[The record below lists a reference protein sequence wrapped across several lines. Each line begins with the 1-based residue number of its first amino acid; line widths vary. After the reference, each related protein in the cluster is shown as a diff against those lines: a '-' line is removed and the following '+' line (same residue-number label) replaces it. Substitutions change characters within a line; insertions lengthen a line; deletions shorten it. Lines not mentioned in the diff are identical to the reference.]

1 MAGLDVTR
9 APSPPTRQA
18 TGRPADPS
26 AAVEVFDRHAADY
39 SAEIDRT
46 LGSYGAR
53 HAFFTEHKARLI
65 LRLLA
70 ARGRDP
76 GAMRLLDVGCGVGQV
91 HAHLGPRFAAIEGV
105 DVSAASIEV
114 ARATYPQHRYHVY
127 DGGRLPVAD
136 ASADLSLAI
145 CVFHHVPPEG
155 WAGLAAEM
163 LRVLRP
169 GGLALVIEHNPF
181 NPLTRKIVR
190 DCPLD
195 RDAVLLRPAT
205 LRELFRDAGA
215 ARVTSRS
222 MLSVPP
228 VNGALMTLDGWFG
241 RLPFGAQYW
250 CLAECGAGHAGA

>member
-1 MAGLDVTR
+1 MTR
-9 APSPPTRQA
+9 PPTVPPA
-18 TGRPADPS
+18 AGPGADP
-26 AAVEVFDRHAADY
+26 AAAAGVFDRAASDY

-70 ARGRDP
+70 ERGRDP
-76 GAMRLLDVGCGVGQV
+76 GAMRLLDVGCGVGHI
-91 HAHLGPRFAAIEGV
+91 HAHLGAHFAAIEGV

-114 ARATYPQHRYHVY
+114 ARASYPQHRYRVY
-127 DGGRLPVAD
+127 DGDSLPLPD
-136 ASADLSLAI
+136 AEVDLSLAI
-145 CVFHHVPPEG
+145 CVFHHVPPAG
-155 WAGLAAEM
+155 WARLAAEM

-205 LRELFRDAGA
+205 LRGLFRDAGA
-215 ARVTSRS
+215 LRVASRS
-222 MLSVPP
+222 ILSVPP
-228 VNGALMTLDGWFG
+228 ANGPLMTLDGWFG

-250 CLAECGAGHAGA
+250 CLAEPAGHAAA